1 MLLEI
6 TDSERQFL
14 MEVVEIAS
22 KTMLQEID
30 HTDSREYKKR
40 LQDRMRT
47 LEHLAKKIRE
57 TQDTQTAQIF

>member
-6 TDSERQFL
+6 TDLERQFL
-14 MEVVEIAS
+14 IEVIEIAS

-40 LQDRMRT
+40 LQDRMRI
-47 LEHLAKKIRE
+47 LEHLAKKIRQP
-57 TQDTQTAQIF
+57 QDAQKVQSF

>member
-14 MEVVEIAS
+14 MEVIEIAS

-47 LEHLAKKIRE
+47 LEHLGKKIRAS
-57 TQDTQTAQIF
+57 QDTPKTRIA